1 MANERDG
8 LSLSITEQGVIG
20 KILRHIAFKHAD
32 TSPPR
37 YHPPP
42 RLCRAAASGAYL
54 CRLEA
59 GGERDSKKMILAR

>member
-1 MANERDG
+1 MGSAHM
-8 LSLSITEQGVIG
+8 
-20 KILRHIAFKHAD
+20 LRHIAFKHAD
-32 TSPPR
+32 TPPPR

-59 GGERDSKKMILAR
+59 GAERDSKEMILAR